1 MRFLDLTQPIN
12 EGIPVY
18 PGDPLFESRPFAE
31 HETDGFRGTRYVVGS
46 HLGTHLDAP
55 FHFFLDGET
64 LDSFPVD
71 FFCAQA
77 ACLNVA
83 PLVGPDSPRRRER
96 DDKSRPVALTVDD
109 LAPFEPIFESAPP
122 FRVQMT
128 TGTSVQPSK
137 SALMR
142 SATSSMASL
151 MREPMMNLRKVLS

>member
-1 MRFLDLTQPIN
+1 MRFLDLSQPIN

-109 LAPFEPIFESAPP
+109 LAPFEPVFDATPAFGMRAKNSSA
-122 FRVQMT
+122 VMQ
-128 TGTSVQPSK
+128 SK
-137 SALMR
+137 PWLP
-142 SATSSMASL
+142 ATW
-151 MREPMMNLRKVLS
+151 